1 MAFQRRGT
9 KCKHEHA
16 CKGSHL
22 RRHLRRHI
30 RRSNCTRASVGCGSL
45 SLLMF
50 RRNRNQAISLGVNS
64 SSLTMTLH
72 TPQIV
77 LMPDFDRLVMRGSL
91 LPEASRIAS
100 IHPISLAVTGVQK
113 SR

>member
-1 MAFQRRGT
+1 M
-9 KCKHEHA
+9 
-16 CKGSHL
+16 S
-22 RRHLRRHI
+22 
-30 RRSNCTRASVGCGSL
+30 
-45 SLLMF
+45 

-72 TPQIV
+72 TPKIV
-77 LMPDFDRLVMRGSL
+77 LMADFDRRVLRGSL